1 MTKALSTVATQ
12 EPRLPAI
19 RGGIPPASARTAALT
34 SHLHNHLEPIPGNF
48 RRYALSA
55 AHEPTPEQRALLL
68 DRRQE
73 IDAGLVGAD
82 ERKVRENVGI
92 LRSSMAT
99 ASMSEDAAKLAR
111 QGFIM
116 VLGRYPV
123 WAVTETAMRFLDG
136 RAGNKVYAPTAAEMA
151 EVCRALISEP
161 LAERARINAILD
173 AEVYHLPT
181 EAERAEVAR
190 RHEEFVREAAKAA
203 DPRRMRV
210 GEEPAG
216 TDAVERASAERR
228 LAEMR
233 AEAERDAA
241 GSADVETPAET
252 SSNKEPSE

>member
-1 MTKALSTVATQ
+1 MTQALLKPAQNET
-12 EPRLPAI
+12 RLPAI
-19 RGGIPPASARTAALT
+19 SGGIPVAPARTAALIGY
-34 SHLHNHLEPIPGNF
+34 LHNSLEPIPGNF
-48 RRYALSA
+48 RRYALSGA
-55 AHEPTPEQRALLL
+55 NEPTPEQRALLVA
-68 DRRQE
+68 RRQE
-73 IDAGLVGAD
+73 IDDGLAGAD
-82 ERKVRENVGI
+82 EVTVREQVGI

-99 ASMSEDAAKLAR
+99 SQISPEAMKLAR

-116 VLGRYPV
+116 VLGRYPA
-123 WAVTETAMRFLDG
+123 WAVVETAMRFLDG

-151 EVCRALISEP
+151 EVCRARISEP

-216 TDAVERASAERR
+216 AEAIERAAAERR
-228 LAEMR
+228 LAELQ
-233 AEAERDAA
+233 AEAERSAA
-241 GSADVETPAET
+241 GSDGAVEPASAGQDEE
-252 SSNKEPSE
+252 SSQ